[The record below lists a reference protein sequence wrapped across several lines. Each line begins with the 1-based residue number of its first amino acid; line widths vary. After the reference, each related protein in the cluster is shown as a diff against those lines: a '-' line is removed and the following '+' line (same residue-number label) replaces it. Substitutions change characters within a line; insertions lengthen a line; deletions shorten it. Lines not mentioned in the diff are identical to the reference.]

1 MIDKV
6 GKTVIFQTSTLE
18 SRLDQVKHESEQL
31 RLNILEKDKIIN
43 AAGKVS
49 SEVTFTILFSVC
61 FSNSSWPH
69 FLTFFQLTTDLKD
82 TVPDSKEKEIFR
94 ESEQQSSEAPEL
106 VSTAI
111 NVSFYKHNV
120 LISSFFLSLRFY
132 VKSILRI
139 LEVRLLL
146 FLPF

>member
-31 RLNILEKDKIIN
+31 RLNILEKDKIID

-61 FSNSSWPH
+61 LSASSWPH
-69 FLTFFQLTTDLKD
+69 FFTFFQLTTDLKD
-82 TVPDSKEKEIFR
+82 TVPESEKEVFG
-94 ESEQQSSEAPEL
+94 ESEQLPCERPEL

-111 NVSFYKHNV
+111 NVSFYKNSVEKRKNYAHKNC
-120 LISSFFLSLRFY
+120 F
-132 VKSILRI
+132 VKST
-139 LEVRLLL
+139 
-146 FLPF
+146 F